1 MKFINNKVKKIIK
14 WWLIIKLSAIILF
27 VLFYLIASNITVNN
41 QNTGD
46 KTELIYIQDNGRHID
61 IITKENDSCYIGYG
75 WGSEVFYLN
84 VPTWD
89 DLTVKVVCQALFTKP
104 KSLMHITYH
113 KNINNNWK
121 EIKVTKEQL
130 SNLNDIIA
138 SSFKT
143 IDGNLVFRSK
153 GYTDS
158 DVFYEANGN
167 YTIFK
172 TCNTWANNVL
182 KKSGIKALYWT
193 PFSSDISEL
202 YK

>member
-1 MKFINNKVKKIIK
+1 MKYINNKVKKIIK

-41 QNTGD
+41 QQTGD
-46 KTELIYIQDNGRHID
+46 KTEVIYIQDNGRHID
-61 IITKENDSCYIGYG
+61 IIIKENDSCYVGYG

-84 VPTWD
+84 VSTWD
-89 DLTVKVVCQALFTKP
+89 DVTVKVACQALFTKP

-113 KNINNNWK
+113 NNVKNNWIK
-121 EIKVTKEQL
+121 IKVTKEQL
-130 SNLNDIIA
+130 SNLNDIID
-138 SSFKT
+138 SSFKK
-143 IDGNLVFRSK
+143 IDGNLVFRSE

-158 DVFYEANGN
+158 DIFYEANGK

-172 TCNTWANNVL
+172 TCNTWANNAL
-182 KKSGIKALYWT
+182 KDSGIKALYWT
-193 PFSSDISEL
+193 PFSSDISDL